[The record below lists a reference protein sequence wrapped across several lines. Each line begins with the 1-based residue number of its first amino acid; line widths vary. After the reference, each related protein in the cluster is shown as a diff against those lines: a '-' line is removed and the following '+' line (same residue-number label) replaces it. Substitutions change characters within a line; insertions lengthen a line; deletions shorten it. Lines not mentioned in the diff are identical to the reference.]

1 MDANTSGTE
10 KMKRVLVVDDEPI
23 MRLDLTSMLVESG
36 FAVVGEAADGF
47 DAVELCREHRPDIV
61 LMDIKMPVFDGF
73 GAAETII
80 GEDLAGC
87 VVLLTAFCDE
97 EFVKRAGQIGV
108 SGYLVKPIDQRT
120 LLPVIEVA
128 FAQSFR
134 LRESRLETREAV
146 QKLAES
152 RLVERAKAIVAK
164 ERGISEG
171 EAYRELQ
178 RMAMDKRRSI
188 FSLAETVVQ
197 HHSRR
202 GRG

>member
-10 KMKRVLVVDDEPI
+10 KTKRVLVVDDEPI

-128 FAQSFR
+128 LAQSLR